1 VVTQNYQFCGGQTA
15 SFFINEILLPDSSGY
30 KLRTVALLLF
40 KRSTD
45 SGGPNDGRFFPKQ
58 KNFVLEGERPRKK
71 ELEGEAGSN
80 FHDLF

>member
-15 SFFINEILLPDSSGY
+15 SFFINEILLPDSSG
-30 KLRTVALLLF
+30 
-40 KRSTD
+40 STD